1 MRAKI
6 TIFAGLISNG
16 MKRIAYILALELM
29 LASCGHTSGQNSEN
43 SDNSTNNIETSM
55 NTQPIFDIVT
65 TYGTMRVK
73 LYDKTPQHRDNF
85 VKLVSEKYYDGLR
98 FHRVI
103 ENFMI
108 QTGDPYSRDIDQI
121 NKWGMGGPGYT
132 VPAEFVDEY
141 THKKGAL
148 AAARKGD
155 VANPRKASSGS
166 QFYIVHSEKACAPL
180 NGDYTVFGEVIEG
193 LEVIDAIATTA
204 TDRYERPYDDV
215 IITAIKPVVELEPE
229 TPKAEA
235 EVETIAPADSTKA
248 E

>member
-16 MKRIAYILALELM
+16 MKRIAYILALALM
-29 LASCGHTSGQNSEN
+29 FASCGQTSGQNSEN
-43 SDNSTNNIETSM
+43 SDNSTNNIETTM

-65 TYGTMRVK
+65 TYGTMRIQ
-73 LYDKTPQHRDNF
+73 LYDKTPLHRDNF
-85 VKLVSEKYYDGLR
+85 VKLVSEKYYNGIR

-103 ENFMI
+103 EGFMI
-108 QTGDPYSRDIDQI
+108 QAGDPYSRDIEQI

-132 VPAEFVDEY
+132 IPAEFVDEY
-141 THKKGAL
+141 THKKGAI

-166 QFYIVHSEKACAPL
+166 QFYIVHSEQACAPL
-180 NGDYTVFGEVIEG
+180 NGEYTVFGEVIKG

-215 IITAIKPVVELEPE
+215 IITAINPVIELEPE
-229 TPKAEA
+229 TPKAE
-235 EVETIAPADSTKA
+235 VEITAPADSTKA

>member
-16 MKRIAYILALELM
+16 MKRIAYILALALM
-29 LASCGHTSGQNSEN
+29 FASCGQTSGQNSEN

>member
-16 MKRIAYILALELM
+16 MKRIAYILALALM
-29 LASCGHTSGQNSEN
+29 FASCGHTSGQNSEN